1 MRKGDSKTKKC
12 VDEWMSQ
19 IERQQHGEEEC

>member
-1 MRKGDSKTKKC
+1 MSKGESETKKC

-19 IERQQHGEEEC
+19 TERQQHGEEEC